1 MCWYAAVADATLLTV
16 IAVEH
21 ITRQLLPLAALL
33 NLSLLFPDQAP
44 RRFAVARRVGR
55 PRDLQRQLQQARAAH
70 GQTADVTYMHTIL
83 ELIAALSVYD
93 RRTRGHVDRVR
104 VFTEMI
110 ATEMHLPAA
119 DRARLRWAAML
130 HDIGK
135 LLVPTEVLNKQG
147 ALNPHEWEV
156 IRRHPEEGARLIDP
170 LRPWLG
176 LWALTV
182 EHHHERW
189 DGGGYPRGLAGEQ
202 ISLGGRI
209 VAVADAFETMTTAR
223 PYQRPMSVTAARAE
237 LVHCAGSQFDPT
249 VVRAL
254 LNVSMGRCWRAVG
267 LASLVAQVPL
277 ISPISNVLSQLGTL
291 APSAVATGLAALPLV
306 LATSAPVQF
315 GAYGNSLTSP
325 ARLAAAATLPAAPAD
340 QSRASSPSPQPRTV
354 DPTATPTLA
363 PSPSSASASPH
374 PASTPPSAPT
384 GQAVMGIRLTSI
396 HLTGTSGSVQ
406 LSWAVGASPTGY
418 AVLRASAANGP
429 FDVIAS
435 LGAGATGYVDT
446 TASYDSQY
454 YYEVESADAGGGGG
468 ANAKVD
474 PALSLPPTGG
484 IDDATGA
491 GGSTF
496 SAGDLAAVSTPG
508 GASYTSGQWAG
519 GDAQVMGNPGNGKQT
534 GNSPISQYMQWSFSP
549 SIAPGA
555 AVTSAKLTLTVSANA
570 APDATTL
577 AYLLVSTNDGASW
590 TVISIATPETWL
602 TTQVVDLGAVIRN
615 ATEVQRL
622 QIRYALAGSTGLQTS
637 FDLVHLDIN

>member
-1 MCWYAAVADATLLTV
+1 MPRAPGLLLTMCWYAAVADATLLTV
-16 IAVEH
+16 IAVER

-44 RRFAVARRVGR
+44 RRFAVTRRVGR

-70 GQTADVTYMHTIL
+70 GQTADVTYMNTIL
-83 ELIAALSVYD
+83 ELIAVLSVYD
-93 RRTRGHVDRVR
+93 RGIRGHVDRVR

-110 ATEMHLPAA
+110 ATEMHLLAA

-147 ALNPHEWEV
+147 ALDRHEWEV

-176 LWALTV
+176 PWALTV

-209 VAVADAFETMTTAR
+209 GAVADAFETMTTAR
-223 PYQRPMSVTAARAE
+223 PYRRPMSVTAARAE
-237 LVHCAGSQFDPT
+237 LVHCAGSQFDPA
-249 VVRAL
+249 VVRTL

-291 APSAVATGLAALPLV
+291 TPSAVATGLVALPLV
-306 LATSAPVQF
+306 LATSTPVQL

-340 QSRASSPSPQPRTV
+340 ESRASSPSPQPWPV

-363 PSPSSASASPH
+363 SSPS
-374 PASTPPSAPT
+374 SAPT
-384 GQAVMGIRLTSI
+384 GQAVMGIRPTSI
-396 HLTGTSGSVQ
+396 HPTGTSGSVQ

-418 AVLRASAANGP
+418 TVLRASAANGP

-435 LGAGATGYVDT
+435 LGAGATGYVDA

-454 YYEVESADAGGGGG
+454 YYEVESAEGGG
-468 ANAKVD
+468 ANAEVD
-474 PALSLPPTGG
+474 PALSLPPTEG

-491 GGSTF
+491 GGSAF
-496 SAGDLAAVSTPG
+496 SAGDLAAVLTPG
-508 GASYTSGQWAG
+508 GASYTSGHWAG
-519 GDAQVMGNPGNGKQT
+519 GNAQVMGNHGNGKQT
-534 GNSPISQYMQWSFSP
+534 GNSPTSQYIQWSFSP

-555 AVTSAKLTLTVSANA
+555 AVTSAKLTLIVSANT

-590 TVISIATPETWL
+590 TAISIATPEPWL
-602 TTQVVDLGAVIRN
+602 STQVVDLGAVIHK